1 MQTFTD
7 VWNTLMSVATIGEI
21 IICFVFLY
29 TLSIPT
35 DSFSPTVRKLVHKHI
50 LVIGFLISF
59 AAMVGSL
66 IYSNFIGY
74 PPCLFCWYAR
84 IAFYPQVFLFGMALF
99 KKDRKIIDYA
109 IMLSVLGL
117 VVGAY
122 HSLIQ
127 YVGFS
132 PLPCE
137 AGGISCVTR
146 EVFQFG
152 FITIPLMGAVGFL
165 TLLLSLIIAKKAPE

>member
-1 MQTFTD
+1 MEAFTNF
-7 VWNTLMSVATIGEI
+7 WNTLMSVATIGEI
-21 IICFVFLY
+21 LICFAFLY
-29 TLSIPT
+29 TLSIPK
-35 DSFSPTVRKLVHKHI
+35 DKFSKFVHKIVGRNI
-50 LVIGFLISF
+50 LVIGFIISF
-59 AAMVGSL
+59 SAMVGSL

-74 PPCLFCWYAR
+74 PPCMLCWYAR
-84 IAFYPQVFLFGMALF
+84 IVFYPQVILFGIALL

-109 IMLSVLGL
+109 IALSTIGL
-117 VVGAY
+117 IIGAY

-165 TLLLSLIIAKKAPE
+165 TLLLSLIISKKAQE